1 MEVCSALDQ
10 EALAVKP
17 PPFTPDSGFIVVS
30 VRLARSLEEMLIPQE
45 GLRLTKLL
53 EESHPRA
60 GRGGDI
66 VFMVSLVV
74 MTFVSCIVVC
84 FFLWAS
90 LKTSESLD

>member
-1 MEVCSALDQ
+1 VEVCSALDQ

-17 PPFTPDSGFIVVS
+17 PPFTPDSGFIVVN

-66 VFMVSLVV
+66 AFMVSLIV
-74 MTFVSCIVVC
+74 MTFVSCIVAC
-84 FFLWAS
+84 FFLWGFIED
-90 LKTSESLD
+90 LGKV

>member
-1 MEVCSALDQ
+1 MLGIRSRDSSRETIAFH
-10 EALAVKP
+10 E
-17 PPFTPDSGFIVVS
+17 DSGFIVVS
-30 VRLARSLEEMLIPQE
+30 VRLARSLEEILIPQE

-74 MTFVSCIVVC
+74 MTFVPIS
-84 FFLWAS
+84 
-90 LKTSESLD
+90 

>member
-1 MEVCSALDQ
+1 MLALDQ
-10 EALAVKP
+10 EVLAVKP

-30 VRLARSLEEMLIPQE
+30 VRLARRLEEMLVPQE
-45 GLRLTKLL
+45 GLRRTKLL
-53 EESHPRA
+53 GDSHPRA

-74 MTFVSCIVVC
+74 MTFVSCIVAC